1 MQNSINLS
9 NHTQAFLLLVLLSR
23 IDRALS
29 ELLRAYLLRILIRSQ
44 WRELLLALPG
54 AARAPELDSHRSQFF
69 T

>member
-1 MQNSINLS
+1 MQNSMNLS

-29 ELLRAYLLRILIRSQ
+29 ELLRACLLRFLIHSQ
-44 WRELLLALPG
+44 WPELLLAPPG
-54 AARAPELDSHRSQFF
+54 AAYAPELDSYRSQFF